1 MLKQISLEAPRSA
14 RAELAYGLVKASAL
28 ANQLM
33 PNVMAMNKRNTF
45 FLIPI
50 LFIMAN
56 CSQRQI
62 IDKQEAI
69 DDLATN
75 GIIVDLSFNEQELVN
90 HFGQP
95 LKIEVEEI
103 NNPYYNEFKD
113 ASIHYFYSGLEIIY
127 YHHNH
132 PEHGWKK
139 IKRIEVTTNDYD
151 LKYGIKI
158 GMHASEIYKLFGPS
172 HFPKWESAGIVY
184 LGYQTEESVHDQIL
198 FALKDDK
205 LDKFI
210 WSDWP

>member
-1 MLKQISLEAPRSA
+1 MLKRISLEAPLPA

-28 ANQLM
+28 TNQLM

-62 IDKQEAI
+62 IDEQEAI
-69 DDLATN
+69 DDLVTN
-75 GIIVDLSFNEQELVN
+75 GIIVDLSLNERELVN

-103 NNPYYNEFKD
+103 DNPYYNEFKD

-127 YHHNH
+127 YHHKH

-151 LKYGIKI
+151 LKYGRRI

-172 HFPKWESAGIVY
+172 HFPKWEWAGIVY
-184 LGYQTEESVHDQIL
+184 LCYQTEESVHDQIL
-198 FALKDDK
+198 FALRDDE
-205 LDKFI
+205 LAKFI